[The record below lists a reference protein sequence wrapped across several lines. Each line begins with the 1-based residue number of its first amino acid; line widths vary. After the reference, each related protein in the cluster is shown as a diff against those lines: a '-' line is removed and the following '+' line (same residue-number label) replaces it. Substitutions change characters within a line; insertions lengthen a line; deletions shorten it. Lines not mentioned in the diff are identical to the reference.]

1 MPKTVN
7 LSRVK
12 ASPRQKRAKKAVSIL
27 RESFSEEVK
36 VSQELNEEIWSK
48 GMQNPPSKITVEN
61 EDGVLYPREMPETTQ
76 DQETTETSKTEEKS
90 DSTDYSQ
97 IVSGTI
103 DEAKDKTEELEDPD
117 FEALIEAE
125 ASNKDRKTLKEW
137 FEAQK

>member
-12 ASPRQKRAKKAVSIL
+12 TAPRQKRAKKAVSIL
-27 RESFSEEVK
+27 RESFSEDVK
-36 VSQELNEEIWSK
+36 VSQELNEQIWSK
-48 GMQNPPSKITVEN
+48 GMQNPPTKITVEN
-61 EDGVLYPREMPETTQ
+61 EDGILYPREMPETTHE
-76 DQETTETSKTEEKS
+76 QETTETSETEES
-90 DSTDYSQ
+90 DSADYDD

-103 DEAKDKTEELEDPD
+103 DEAKEKTEDLEDPD
-117 FEALIEAE
+117 FEALIDAE

>member
-12 ASPRQKRAKKAVSIL
+12 TAPRQKRAKKAVSIL
-27 RESFSEEVK
+27 RESFSEDVK
-36 VSQELNEEIWSK
+36 VSQELNEQIWSK
-48 GMQNPPSKITVEN
+48 GMQNPPTKITVEN
-61 EDGVLYPREMPETTQ
+61 EDGILYPREMPETAHE
-76 DQETTETSKTEEKS
+76 QETTGSSETDEES
-90 DSTDYSQ
+90 GSTDYDD

-103 DEAKDKTEELEDPD
+103 DEAKESTEELEDPD
-117 FEALIEAE
+117 FEALINAE

>member
-7 LSRVK
+7 LSKVK

-27 RESFSEEVK
+27 RESFSDNVK
-36 VSQELNEEIWSK
+36 VSQELNEQIWSK

-61 EDGVLYPREMPETTQ
+61 EDGVLYPREIPGTTQ
-76 DQETTETSKTEEKS
+76 DQETTESSETQEES
-90 DSTDYSQ
+90 SIDYED

-103 DEAKDKTEELEDPD
+103 DEAKERTEDLDDPD
-117 FEALIEAE
+117 FEALIDAE